1 VVLVHGLRANAAI
14 WDRVGPMLAERFR
27 VVALDLEACGLS
39 GVDGDPGWRALGEDV
54 GALVDQVQLVRPV
67 LVGHG
72 VGAAP
77 LLLHAGSGADHAG
90 VISLDWLPEPAETA
104 AESWRQLLLR
114 MREDPVLQFSGGRA
128 EMIALAGELDR
139 AGDPDLGMTMLE
151 RELEPDGDRWRCRH
165 RQTDLWDLYQSLRAD
180 PVPPIDWS
188 EIHNAG
194 PPFVVLA
201 SARSGA
207 IPQAVGRPRRDT
219 PGMRWSDAGHNLPL
233 EAPEQVVELVRE
245 LAPR

>member
-1 VVLVHGLRANAAI
+1 VVLVHGLRANAAV
-14 WDRVGPMLAERFR
+14 WDRVAPLLAERFR
-27 VVALDLEACGLS
+27 VVALDLEGSGLS
-39 GVDGDPGWRALGEDV
+39 GVAEDPGWRALSEDV
-54 GALVDQVQLVRPV
+54 AALIDELQLIRPV

-72 VGAAP
+72 IGAAP
-77 LLLHAGSGADHAG
+77 LLLHAGSGADYAG
-90 VISLDWLPEPAETA
+90 VLSLDWLPEDPTTA
-104 AESWRQLLLR
+104 ADGWRRLLIR
-114 MREDPVLQFSGGRA
+114 MKEDPVLQFSGGRA

-151 RELEPDGDRWRCRH
+151 RELEPHGAGWRCRH
-165 RQTDLWDLYQSLRAD
+165 RQADLWNLYQSLRAD

-194 PPFVVLA
+194 PPFVVLG

-233 EAPEQVVELVRE
+233 EAPDEVVGLVRE